1 MRGTRTLKIVNP
13 RVWLGLLA
21 VTLLLPFDVLV
32 LVALWLS
39 EFLYWPLSRL
49 RRNVHEATKPNNS
62 RASLIVLNWDGQH
75 LLQEFLPSV
84 VKAAHHHGGD
94 HEIIVVDNGSCDGSV
109 AFLHTHVP
117 SIKVVALPK
126 NMRFTGGNNAGVRAA
141 RNDIVVLLNNDMQVD
156 PDFLQPLLDGFQ
168 ERDVFAVSCQVFF
181 QDKARRREETGKT
194 RVRWKMGFL
203 EASHDQITAADQRQ
217 RYVPVFWGGG
227 GSCAFDRRKF
237 LALGGLDTLYDPFYL
252 EDTDL
257 SYQAWKRGW
266 KSLLA
271 VDSVVVHKH
280 RGTNKQKFGDNFVDN
295 TIRKNQYL
303 FIWKNVTNWQWLFA
317 HICFLPLTQLRFLT
331 QTNLKFE
338 VKAFFKALVQLPEAI
353 SKRNRSRDPHVME
366 DPEIF
371 AASSRSNLR
380 EGRNAVC
387 FSEGEFAEQLDEGWY
402 EVESGGGIWFRW
414 MRRRGAVV
422 LFPQG
427 GERYLEL
434 KGAIPELRKLRRL
447 FVKLKIRQDGLLIFQ
462 KFWTRSGEVSLKV
475 PVEVRPHQPHW
486 FEFRLNASFTPAR
499 TGCGNDFRELG
510 MIVSEVRL
518 TS

>member
-1 MRGTRTLKIVNP
+1 MPGTRIVKIANP
-13 RVWLGLLA
+13 RVWLSFFA
-21 VTLLLPFDVLV
+21 VILLLPFDVLV
-32 LVALWLS
+32 LVSLWFS
-39 EFLYWPLSRL
+39 EFLYWPPSRL
-49 RRNVHEATKPNNS
+49 RKRIPEAARPDNG

-84 VKAAHHHGGD
+84 VRATQLHGGD
-94 HEIIVVDNGSCDGSV
+94 HEIIVVDNGSCDSSV
-109 AFLHTHVP
+109 AFLHTHFP
-117 SIKVVALPK
+117 SIRVVPLQK
-126 NMRFTGGNNAGVRAA
+126 NFRFTGGNNAGIRVAK
-141 RNDIVVLLNNDMQVD
+141 NDIVVLLNNDMQVD
-156 PDFLQPLLDGFQ
+156 PDFLQPLLDGFR
-168 ERDVFAVSCQVFF
+168 EKDVFAVSCQVFF

-194 RVRWKMGFL
+194 RVRWKAGFL
-203 EASHDQITAADQRQ
+203 EASHNQVTAADQRQ
-217 RYVPVFWGGG
+217 KYVPIFWGGG

-303 FIWKNVTNWQWLFA
+303 FIWKNVTDWRWLLA
-317 HICFLPLTQLRFLT
+317 HTCLLPLTQLRFLI
-331 QTNLKFE
+331 QTNPKFE
-338 VKAFFKALVQLPEAI
+338 LKAFFRALIQLPEAI
-353 SKRNRSRDPHVME
+353 HKRNRWRDQYVMK

-371 AASSRSNLR
+371 AASSRSDLS
-380 EGRNAVC
+380 EGRNAIS
-387 FSEGEFAEQLDEGWY
+387 FSEGDYAEQLDDGWY
-402 EVESGGGIWFRW
+402 EVESGGGIPFRW
-414 MRRRGAVV
+414 MAKRGAVV

-434 KGAIPELRKLRRL
+434 KGALPELRRFRRL
-447 FVKLKIRQDGLLIFQ
+447 FVKLRIRQDGILIFQ
-462 KFWTRSGEVSLKV
+462 KSWTRSGKISLKV
-475 PVEVRPHQPHW
+475 PVEVRPHHPHW
-486 FEFRLNASFTPAR
+486 FEFRLNASFSPAR
-499 TGCGNDFRELG
+499 IGCGTDSRELG
-510 MIVSEVRL
+510 MMVSEVRL